1 MCAHHFLHLFI
12 SEICGAIFLTVDDG
26 ASIAKT
32 YNNFIN
38 FKMCQL
44 IILKMHIKSKMQV
57 YMLKSVHTCTIACC
71 VLKKKRP

>member
-1 MCAHHFLHLFI
+1 MGAHHFLYLFI
-12 SEICGAIFLTVDDG
+12 LGICGTIFSTVDG
-26 ASIAKT
+26 GPSTTKT
-32 YNNFIN
+32 YNNFMN

-44 IILKMHIKSKMQV
+44 IILKMLIKSKMQV